1 MVMTD
6 NIIKILEN
14 LQIETYNIYDELRES
29 VELFF
34 IKRKLDLTRSKE
46 VREIRV
52 RVYRDFTENG
62 EKMRGS
68 SDVYIYP
75 GMDDSQMEE
84 LISGAYDSALYV
96 KNPYFELPDGEKN
109 DVPGENRELDVI
121 AAKTAKA
128 LFAGEE
134 GSPDAFINS
143 AEIFSNKKTVRIIT
157 SKGCDV
163 SYTKYNTEGE
173 FVVQSLFGGND
184 VEQYVSFDYDE
195 PDATALTEKCIKALK
210 MVKDRAVAKK
220 TDIDFSEYPI
230 IITDGY
236 VGELLTFFLNRAG
249 AAYIYPKY
257 SSYKREYDIG
267 NNLNLY
273 GVPKKPYSDEG
284 VAMEKMPIIEGGVVK
299 NIHGPV
305 RYLEYLNEKQ
315 TGTFTATECT
325 NADMS
330 IEEMCKGP
338 YIMVKSFSDFQIDAF
353 DGHFGGEFRLAYLC
367 DGNETRI
374 ITGGTV
380 TGNLIDKSDKLVF
393 STEKYSDGAYNGPAA
408 VKIG

>member
-1 MVMTD
+1 MTD
-6 NIIKILEN
+6 NIIKILEK

-34 IKRKLDLTRSKE
+34 IKTKLDLTRSKE

-52 RVYRDFTENG
+52 RVYRDFAENG

-75 GMDDSQMEE
+75 GMDDTQMEE

-109 DVPGENRELDVI
+109 NVPYKERELSVE
-121 AAKTAKA
+121 AVKTAEA

-134 GSPDAFINS
+134 GTTDAFINS
-143 AEIFSNKKTVRIIT
+143 AEIFANKKTVRIIT
-157 SKGCDV
+157 SKGSDV

-184 VEQYVSFDYDE
+184 VEQYQSFDYDE
-195 PDATALTEKCIKALK
+195 LDAPALTEKCVKALR

-236 VGELLTFFLNRAG
+236 VGELLTFFLNRTG

-257 SSYKREYDIG
+257 SSYKKGFDIG
-267 NNLNLY
+267 NSLNLY
-273 GVPKKPYSDEG
+273 GIPKKPYSDEG
-284 VAMEKMPIIEGGVVK
+284 VAMEKMPLIEDGIVK
-299 NIHGPV
+299 NIHGSV
-305 RYLEYLNEKQ
+305 QYLDYLNEKQ

-330 IEEMCKGP
+330 IEEMCKGR
-338 YIMVKSFSDFQIDAF
+338 YIMVKNFSDFQIDAF

-367 DGNETRI
+367 DGKETKI

-380 TGNLIDKSDKLVF
+380 TGNLIDKSDKLFF
-393 STEKYSDGAYNGPAA
+393 SAEKYSDGSYRGPAA

>member
-1 MVMTD
+1 MTE
-6 NIIKILEN
+6 NIIKILDK
-14 LQIETYNIYDELRES
+14 LQIETYNIYDESRES

-75 GMDDSQMEE
+75 GMDDMEIE
-84 LISGAYDSALYV
+84 GLILSAYDSALYV
-96 KNPYFELPDGEKN
+96 KNPYFELPYGEKN
-109 DVPGENRELDVI
+109 DIPGQDSELGVI
-121 AAKTAKA
+121 AAKAAKA
-128 LFAGEE
+128 LFAGED
-134 GSPDAFINS
+134 GTKDAFINS
-143 AEIFSNKKTVRIIT
+143 AEIFSNKKTVRVIT

-163 SYTKYNTEGE
+163 SYVRYNVEGE
-173 FVVQSLFGGND
+173 FVVQSLFAGND

-195 PDATALTEKCIKALK
+195 LNETALTEKCIKALN

-220 TDIDFSEYPI
+220 TDIDFNEYPI

-236 VGELLTFFLNRAG
+236 VGELLTFFLNRAN

-257 SSYKREYDIG
+257 SSYKREHDIG
-267 NNLNLY
+267 NKLTLL

-284 VAMEKMPIIEGGVVK
+284 VAMNKLPVIEDGIVK
-299 NIHGPV
+299 NIHGSV
-305 RYLEYLNEKQ
+305 QYLEYLGEKQ

-338 YIMVKSFSDFQIDAF
+338 YIMVKNFSDFQIDAF

-367 DGNETRI
+367 DGSETKI